1 MILLTG
7 ATGTVGTALLRR
19 LVAARKPVRCLVRDP
34 RKLGPER
41 VRVQIAL
48 GDLGDPASFRNALRG
63 VDTVV
68 HLAAAIRDQDAGSI
82 EELNGVA
89 TARLLRASE
98 RGGVKR
104 FLFFSAMG
112 ASQHSSARFFRA
124 KALAERAVEESELD
138 TTVFAPSIVYS
149 PGDYWLRL
157 LERLS
162 YLPVVPI
169 SGDGEAL
176 YQPIWA
182 DDTAACVMATLD
194 GRASDGPVELAGPET
209 LSHEADREA
218 RAAFAR
224 PPPAAG
230 ARAAARG
237 SRRATH
243 PRGRGGLVRRLRHLG
258 GGGADGDP
266 HDHPHRHRRRGVARG
281 HSAAHGSRSRRLLAP
296 PRRQRIRRHRSL
308 AACYLPLRLF
318 PLNLIDNQEN

>member
-1 MILLTG
+1 M
-7 ATGTVGTALLRR
+7 
-19 LVAARKPVRCLVRDP
+19 RCLVRDP

-48 GDLGDPASFRNALRG
+48 GNLADPASFRNALRG

-124 KALAERAVEESELD
+124 KALAERAVAESELD

-182 DDTAACVMATLD
+182 DDAAACVMATLD
-194 GRASDGPVELAGPET
+194 GRASDGPRGARRARDPLAR
-209 LSHEADREA
+209 ADREA
-218 RAAFAR
+218 RAALAR

-237 SRRATH
+237 PCRVCAPSRPWWAR
-243 PRGRGGLVRRLRHLG
+243 PPPSPPG
-258 GGGADGDP
+258 
-266 HDHPHRHRRRGVARG
+266 RRR
-281 HSAAHGSRSRRLLAP
+281 S
-296 PRRQRIRRHRSL
+296 
-308 AACYLPLRLF
+308 
-318 PLNLIDNQEN
+318 